1 MIYKIKP
8 LPSCSFCHG
17 TGECPGDYVP
27 YGSTNVQLPATLCD
41 CVTDQLPDVFN
52 DLIDEVEICHD
63 EEEIK
68 KDKCQWMDA
77 QEIGYQDGW
86 DGAANKNPFHSE
98 SHNWLEYEK
107 GYNMGME
114 YNT

>member
-1 MIYKIKP
+1 MIYKTKP
-8 LPSCSFCHG
+8 KSNCSSCHG
-17 TGECPGDYVP
+17 TGERPGDYVP

-41 CVTDQLPDVFN
+41 CVTDQLPDAFN

-86 DGAANKNPFHSE
+86 DNVPNKNPFHSE

-107 GYNMGME
+107 GYAMGME
-114 YNT
+114 YNV